1 MHAAQKDICT
11 QTHSLPKKNTH
22 TQKHKELLSPQALL
36 KARSLIRRLRPAS
49 LLLSNGGLL
58 TQTAGVT
65 KQQNGGSEKAGNWLV
80 VITHNFSTIFF
91 KVSWPTNGS
100 MERNMEGVEA
110 IDANASNHINWT
122 TLYRYRSSR
131 PIKKT
136 FQ

>member
-1 MHAAQKDICT
+1 M
-11 QTHSLPKKNTH
+11 
-22 TQKHKELLSPQALL
+22 
-36 KARSLIRRLRPAS
+36 S

-65 KQQNGGSEKAGNWLV
+65 KQLNGGSEKAGNWLV
-80 VITHNFSTIFF
+80 VITHNFSPIFF

-100 MERNMEGVEA
+100 VERNMEGVEA
-110 IDANASNHINWT
+110 IDAKASNHINWT

-131 PIKKT
+131 PVKKT

>member
-1 MHAAQKDICT
+1 M
-11 QTHSLPKKNTH
+11 
-22 TQKHKELLSPQALL
+22 
-36 KARSLIRRLRPAS
+36 S

-65 KQQNGGSEKAGNWLV
+65 KQLNGGSEKAGNWLV
-80 VITHNFSTIFF
+80 VITHNFSPIFF

-100 MERNMEGVEA
+100 VERNMEGVEA

-131 PIKKT
+131 PVKKT